1 MPALAVVV
9 ETTKVECVELICID
23 AARVVDGFAFTV
35 FPAVIGRSPDAD
47 AVIDN
52 HWVSRQQC
60 MIEKDAGGF
69 LARDL
74 NSHNGT
80 YLNERPMTESRL
92 RSGDHLTIGM
102 ITFLVLLHSDEMP
115 SNVVFVPGGNQS
127 E

>member
-1 MPALAVVV
+1 MLAVDLESTNV
-9 ETTKVECVELICID
+9 ERVELICID
-23 AARVVDGFAFTV
+23 AARIVDGFAFTA

-52 HWVSRQQC
+52 HWVSRHHC
-60 MIEKDAGGF
+60 TIERDAGGF

-115 SNVVFVPGGNQS
+115 STVVFVPRNDQS